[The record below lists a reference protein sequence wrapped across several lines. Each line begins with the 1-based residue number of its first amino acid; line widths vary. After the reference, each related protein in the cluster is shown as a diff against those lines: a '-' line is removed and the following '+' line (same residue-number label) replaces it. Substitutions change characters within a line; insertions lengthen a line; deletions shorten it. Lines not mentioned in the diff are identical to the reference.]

1 MITEKHYTDKNE
13 HPEDRIYEVKKF
25 INELENVQTF
35 YYNQLLLDLNLKPEA
50 DDYLFDYVYNE
61 DHKLGFGEYLNKLGK
76 SYEQF
81 HENNT

>member
-13 HPEDRIYEVKKF
+13 HPEDRIFAAKNF

-35 YYNQLLLDLNLKPEA
+35 YYNQLLLDLNLKEEA

-61 DHKLGFGEYLNKLGK
+61 NAEISFEEYLNRINK
-76 SYEQF
+76 SYDEF
-81 HENNT
+81 HNS

>member
-13 HPEDRIYEVKKF
+13 HPEDRIFAVKNF

-35 YYNQLLLDLNLKPEA
+35 YYNQLLLNLNLKEEA

-61 DHKLGFGEYLNKLGK
+61 NAELSFEEYLNRINK
-76 SYEQF
+76 SYDEF
-81 HENNT
+81 HNS